1 MIKSHYKL
9 FCLII
14 FVFLG
19 ACAPK
24 TDYAAT
30 YTAFWENL
38 PTDTPLPS
46 ETPKPSETPTLLP
59 SDTPSPS
66 PSATQT
72 PLPTET
78 PTETVTPTV
87 ALTARLI
94 WPRAKF
100 GPEHVSWRSGTC
112 PQEGQKI
119 SCVFEYRK
127 DSSLNCYVGGTCY
140 DACGWFYSINTIP
153 PGVEEFSGPC
163 W

>member
-9 FCLII
+9 FFLSVLI
-14 FVFLG
+14 FLC

-24 TDYAAT
+24 IDYAAT

-38 PTDTPLPS
+38 PTDTPFP
-46 ETPKPSETPTLLP
+46 TDTPTPMP
-59 SDTPSPS
+59 SDTPSPTS
-66 PSATQT
+66 TRTETPTPTQ
-72 PLPTET
+72 T

-100 GPEHVSWRSGTC
+100 GPEHVSWRDGTC
-112 PQEGQKI
+112 PQEGQKL

-127 DSSLNCYVGGTCY
+127 DSSLNCYVGATCY
-140 DACGWFYSINTIP
+140 DACGWFYSVNTIP